1 MNKLVFHIDEAQIPS
16 TDTANTTHVYL
27 YGARPPRSGAASIG
41 GKLVLAVRRLGVVIE
56 PKAFDF
62 LSIALAVVAADTFV
76 SRETFSAN
84 GWTRE
89 FTLNIPLARPEVWQD
104 VATDMERALN
114 FLSGDRWTLSF
125 RGDGMDPPNR
135 EAVLRHYRSHIATGS
150 ADCTCLFSG
159 GLDSLIGARQLADEG
174 RTPLLV
180 SHSYRGDQSYQ
191 KYLAPR
197 LGKTLPRFAA
207 NANPVFSGHNKSDT
221 SMRTRSLG
229 FLAYGVVAANAVLAK
244 KSSVTAVDLFVPENG
259 FIALNAP
266 LTRRRVG
273 SHSTRTT
280 HPSFLSQIQFVLDK
294 VGLGVRLQNR
304 YRHMTKGEMLCE
316 ILPNEVV
323 AHAAVNTV
331 SCGKWKRKS
340 MQCGHCVPCLI
351 RRAAFAKAGVEDTTA
366 YQFPDL
372 RELWD
377 RPDIRDDV
385 MAMLVATG
393 RADRGLR
400 QRAIASGP
408 LPFDPVE
415 RENWFGVHKRGLEEV
430 AAYLKTQGFGT

>member
-1 MNKLVFHIDEAQIPS
+1 MNKLVFHVDEAQIPP
-16 TDTANTTHVYL
+16 TDTKGTTHVFL
-27 YGARPPRSGAASIG
+27 YGRRPVRPGTGSIG
-41 GKLVLAVRRLGVVIE
+41 GSLKVAVARLAVPVDIR
-56 PKAFDF
+56 AFDF

-76 SRETFSAN
+76 SREAFSAN

-89 FTLNIPLARPEVWQD
+89 FLLEIPLARPEVWQG
-104 VATDMERALN
+104 VATDLERALN

-125 RGDGMDPPNR
+125 SDGGTAPPSKKEISR
-135 EAVLRHYRSHIATGS
+135 LRKHVAIGS

-159 GLDSLIGARQLADEG
+159 GLDSLIGARRLADQG
-174 RTPLLV
+174 RTPLLI

-191 KYLAPR
+191 DYLAPR

-207 NANPVFSGHNKSDT
+207 NANPVFGGENTNDT
-221 SMRTRSLG
+221 TMRTRSLG

-244 KSSVTAVDLFVPENG
+244 KPAVGIIDLFVPENG

-280 HPSFLSQIQFVLDK
+280 HPSFLSQIQSVLDK
-294 VGLGVRLQNR
+294 VGLPVRLENR

-316 ILPNEVV
+316 MLSNDNV
-323 AHAAVNTV
+323 AHASVSTV

-340 MQCGHCVPCLI
+340 KQCGHCVPCLI
-351 RRAAFAKAGVEDTTA
+351 RRAAFAKAGVADTTS

-372 RELWD
+372 GKLWD
-377 RPDIRDDV
+377 RPDLRDDV

-393 RADRGLR
+393 HGKHGLK

-415 RENWFGVHKRGLEEV
+415 REKWFGVHKRGLEEV
-430 AAYLKTQGFGT
+430 AAFLKTQGFAN

>member
-1 MNKLVFHIDEAQIPS
+1 MNKLVFHVDETQIP
-16 TDTANTTHVYL
+16 TVDTKGTTHVFL
-27 YGARPPRSGAASIG
+27 YGKRPVRLGTGSIG
-41 GKLVLAVRRLGVVIE
+41 GSLEVGVARLAIPVDI
-56 PKAFDF
+56 KAFDF
-62 LSIALAVVAADTFV
+62 LSIALAVIAADTFI
-76 SRETFSAN
+76 SREAFAAN
-84 GWTRE
+84 GWARE
-89 FTLNIPLARPEVWQD
+89 FILEIPLARPYLWED
-104 VATDMERALN
+104 VTGDLERALN

-125 RGDGMDPPNR
+125 RDGGIEPPSKKEISR
-135 EAVLRHYRSHIATGS
+135 LRKHIAIGS

-159 GLDSLIGARQLADEG
+159 GLDSLIGARGLAGAG

-191 KYLAPR
+191 DYLAPR

-207 NANPVFSGHNKSDT
+207 NANPVFSGQNTNDT
-221 SMRTRSLG
+221 TMRTRSIG

-244 KSSVTAVDLFVPENG
+244 KPSVGVIDLFVPENG

-280 HPSFLSQIQFVLDK
+280 HPNFLSQIQMILDK
-294 VGLGVRLQNR
+294 VGLPVRLQNR

-316 ILPNEVV
+316 MLPNDEFVRASV
-323 AHAAVNTV
+323 STV

-340 MQCGHCVPCLI
+340 KQCGHCVPCLI
-351 RRAAFAKAGVEDTTA
+351 RRAAFAKAGVTDTTP

-372 RELWD
+372 GKLWD

-385 MAMLVATG
+385 MAMLVATAHDG
-393 RADRGLR
+393 RSLK

-408 LPFDPVE
+408 LPFDPIE

>member
-1 MNKLVFHIDEAQIPS
+1 MNRLVFHVDETKIPPS
-16 TDTANTTHVYL
+16 DTANTTHVFL
-27 YGARPPRSGAASIG
+27 YGSRPTRVGTGSIG
-41 GKLVLAVRRLGVVIE
+41 RRLEKAVTRLGVVVDPIS
-56 PKAFDF
+56 FDF

-76 SRETFSAN
+76 NRETWAAN

-89 FTLNIPLARPEVWQD
+89 ITLDVPLSRPNVWNN
-104 VATDMERALN
+104 VAADLESALN

-125 RGDGMDPPNR
+125 RSDGMEPPTK
-135 EAVLRHYRSHIATGS
+135 EAVLRHYRAHIAVGS

-159 GLDSLIGARQLADEG
+159 GLDSLIGARRLVDEG

-191 KYLAPR
+191 RYLAPR
-197 LGKTLPRFAA
+197 LGKKLPRFAA
-207 NANPVFSGHNKSDT
+207 NANPVFGGPNKSDT
-221 SMRTRSLG
+221 TMRTRSLG
-229 FLAYGVVAANAVLAK
+229 FLAFGVVSANAVSKTKPAAGAL
-244 KSSVTAVDLFVPENG
+244 DLFIPENG

-280 HPSFLSQIQFVLDK
+280 HPNFLTQIQTILDK
-294 VGLGVRLQNR
+294 VGLPVQLQNP

-316 ILPNEVV
+316 MLPNNVV
-323 AHAAVNTV
+323 AHAAVSTV

-340 MQCGHCVPCLI
+340 QQCGHCVPCLI
-351 RRAAFAKAGVEDTTA
+351 RRAAFAKAGVVDTTS

-372 RELWD
+372 GKLWD
-377 RPDIRDDV
+377 RPDLRDDV

-393 RADRGLR
+393 RDGRGLR

-408 LPFDPVE
+408 LPLDPVE
-415 RENWFGVHKRGLEEV
+415 RSNWFGVHKRGLEEV
-430 AAYLKTQGFGT
+430 AAYLKTQGFAT